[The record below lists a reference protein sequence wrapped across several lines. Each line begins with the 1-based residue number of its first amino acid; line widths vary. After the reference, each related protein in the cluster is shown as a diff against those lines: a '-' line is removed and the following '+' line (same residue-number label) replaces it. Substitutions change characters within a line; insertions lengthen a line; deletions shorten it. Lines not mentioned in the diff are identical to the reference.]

1 MRFQFA
7 DRIDEM
13 RKRVYAR
20 GVKTVSFEEGFLE
33 GVHGETGCL
42 PRMLL
47 IECAAQL
54 VSWLVLYSTDFT
66 KIPLVAKIDHAAIE
80 RSVPCGTVL
89 TLEVEVQSW
98 NDEGAVVNCRASA
111 GEQVIASGIRC
122 LCTFM
127 ESSTL
132 IDPEEMTFRF
142 RELAK
147 EAQLD

>member
-1 MRFQFA
+1 MRFQFV
-7 DRIDEM
+7 DRIDLV
-13 RKRVYAR
+13 RKRAYAR
-20 GVKTVSFEEGFLE
+20 GVKTVSFEEGFLDGLQRE
-33 GVHGETGCL
+33 AGCL

-54 VSWLVLYSTDFT
+54 VSWLVLYSTDFK

-98 NDEGAVVNCRASA
+98 NDEGAVVDCRASA
-111 GEQVIASGIRC
+111 GDQPIASGIRC
-122 LCTFM
+122 LCTFI

-132 IDPEEMTFRF
+132 IDPEEMKLCF

-147 EAQLD
+147 EVRID